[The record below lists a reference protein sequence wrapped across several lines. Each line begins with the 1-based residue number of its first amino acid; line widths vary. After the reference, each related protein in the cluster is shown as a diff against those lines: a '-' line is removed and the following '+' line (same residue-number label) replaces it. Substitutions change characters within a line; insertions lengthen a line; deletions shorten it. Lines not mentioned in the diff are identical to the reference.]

1 MPEQAAT
8 ITEHLRIDSLPRAW
22 RLYAAAFAAA
32 LVLYLASM
40 APGVLWQDSGLAQ
53 VRTIRRD
60 LYGDLGL
67 ALSHPLYYV
76 FTIAFQALPFRESAF
91 KTNLVSA
98 VFGAVT
104 VANVFLLLRLLS
116 GGLRGAAV
124 GAISVAVAHTFW
136 QHCALAE
143 VYTVTTALLTA
154 ELLCFL
160 QYVRTGRDRWL
171 PAMFLFNGLGISNHM
186 FAVLSLVCWVVFVV
200 WRLGTKRL
208 RPCVLPLLLLA
219 WACGAGL
226 YLSMIGVEIARGA
239 GVGETLRSAIFGRSY
254 MRNVMNLLPSRRQIV
269 HSVLYLGLSFPTPV
283 VLLVLPALASLR
295 TGTFRP
301 VRVAIAALLAVHLV
315 FAVRYDVP
323 DQYTFFIPSL
333 VLIGIL
339 IGLGADRFL
348 RGRSAGWTACLVVGA
363 LLPAAVYAPLPRVAR
378 AFHLPLGV
386 SRGVPYRD
394 EYAYFLHPW
403 KTGYEGAWRFANEVR
418 EVLPGGAVLIA
429 DSTTVRPIQYLQLT
443 GRWPRDVTVWPPMPE
458 PGQPIRAL
466 TEQDLHVAL
475 SAGKVY
481 VVSTEP
487 GYCPAWLRDG
497 YEFCRYGIVYRVCG
511 RRPAAVP

>member
-1 MPEQAAT
+1 MPEQAT
-8 ITEHLRIDSLPRAW
+8 IISEQLRIDSPPRAW
-22 RLYAAAFAAA
+22 RLYAIAFAASLA
-32 LVLYLASM
+32 LYLATM

-76 FTIAFQALPFRESAF
+76 FAIAFQTLPFGESAF

-104 VANVFLLLRLLS
+104 VENVFLLLRLLTA
-116 GGLRGAAV
+116 GLRGAVV

-154 ELLCFL
+154 ELLCLL

-171 PAMFLFNGLGISNHM
+171 AAMFLFNGLGISNHM
-186 FAVLSLVCWVVFVV
+186 FALLSLACWAVFVV
-200 WRLGTKRL
+200 WLLGTKRL
-208 RPCVLPLLLLA
+208 RPSVVPLLLLA

-226 YLSMIGVEIARGA
+226 YLSMIGIEIAQGA
-239 GVGETLRSAIFGRSY
+239 GVGETLRSAVFGWSY
-254 MRNVMNLLPSRRQIV
+254 MRNVMNLLLSRRQIV

-283 VLLVLPALASLR
+283 VLLVLPGLGSLR
-295 TGTFRP
+295 SGAVRP
-301 VRVAIAALLAVHLV
+301 ARIAIAALLAVHLV

-348 RGRSAGWTACLVVGA
+348 RGRSAGWTVCLILGA
-363 LLPAAVYAPLPRVAR
+363 MLPAAVYVPLPRVAR
-378 AFHLPLGV
+378 AFHIPLGV

-418 EVLPGGAVLIA
+418 EILPTGAVLVA

-443 GRWPRDVTVWPPMPE
+443 GRWHRDVTVWPPMPE
-458 PGQPIRAL
+458 RDRPIRAL
-466 TEQDLHVAL
+466 TEQDLRGAL

-487 GYCPAWLRDG
+487 GYSPAWLRDG
-497 YEFCRYGIVYRVCG
+497 YEFCPYGIVYRVCG
-511 RRPAAVP
+511 RRPAAIP